1 MSYYP
6 VTWQG
11 YAVLVGY
18 VILLSVATVL
28 IKRSWLMF
36 FSAAVA
42 ISIILMIVVAAKS
55 DDSSI

>member
-18 VILLSVATVL
+18 VVLLSVATVL
-28 IKRSWLMF
+28 IKRSWLTF
-36 FSAAVA
+36 FGAAAV
-42 ISIILMIVVAAKS
+42 ITIVLMIVVAAKS